1 MYGMHFYFHVWFIYT
16 TNLFSRIVLHE
27 LFIFARDCLRFLS
40 FGHTILH
47 NSLIVTF
54 EFPRTIH
61 FTRAIFTQFTC
72 DFSNDIF
79 FTRNFYTDG
88 LSLVFFFFIN
98 VSSFPPVIHIFSHI
112 IFTQN
117 KFYTIRLFSHVH
129 FSCDSFIFQNYT
141 HDSFTFTCRT
151 NGFIFSRD
159 FPTWFIF
166 FSNFFSNEIT
176 SLTWHHAFTWGHVR
190 FQARGET
197 PVHILFSRNH
207 VYTCMYVKWMN
218 QSWCTWNESCGKSVN

>member
-27 LFIFARDCLRFLS
+27 LFICARDCLRFLS

-117 KFYTIRLFSHVH
+117 NFTRFVYFHMFTFPVIHLFFKIIHTIPLLSPVGRTVLFSHV
-129 FSCDSFIFQNYT
+129 IFP
-141 HDSFTFTCRT
+141 HDSFFFQTFFQTRSHRSHDTTRLPEVTCD
-151 NGFIFSRD
+151 SRLVVKRP
-159 FPTWFIF
+159 FTF
-166 FSNFFSNEIT
+166 FSHVIT
-176 SLTWHHAFTWGHVR
+176 CIHV
-190 FQARGET
+190 
-197 PVHILFSRNH
+197 
-207 VYTCMYVKWMN
+207 CM
-218 QSWCTWNESCGKSVN
+218 